1 MKRYATRR
9 LLQMVPVILL
19 ITFGVASLMRLVPGD
34 PTTLALGQAATD
46 ADREKFREAN
56 HLNDSLPEQ
65 YLRWWGDVFHGN
77 LGNSVVS
84 RDNVTDELK
93 QRLPST
99 LELLIFSLVLTVI
112 IGIPLGIL
120 SAIRQ
125 NSVSRLLHPRRQHR
139 GPLDPELLAGHAA
152 PPLPGNL
159 VGLCAPARQSRVH
172 G

>member
-9 LLQMVPVILL
+9 LLQMIPVILI

-34 PTTLALGQAATD
+34 PTTLALGQAATE

-65 YLRWWGDVFHGN
+65 YIRWWGDVFHGN

-99 LELLIFSLVLTVI
+99 LELLIFSLVL
-112 IGIPLGIL
+112 
-120 SAIRQ
+120 
-125 NSVSRLLHPRRQHR
+125 
-139 GPLDPELLAGHAA
+139 
-152 PPLPGNL
+152 
-159 VGLCAPARQSRVH
+159 
-172 G
+172 